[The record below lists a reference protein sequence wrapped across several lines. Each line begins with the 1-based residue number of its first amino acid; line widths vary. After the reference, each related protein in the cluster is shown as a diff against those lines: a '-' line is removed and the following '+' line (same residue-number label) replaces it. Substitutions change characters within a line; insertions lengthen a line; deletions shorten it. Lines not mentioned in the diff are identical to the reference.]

1 MHGEPVNVPVV
12 LVQVTEPVGV
22 DTVPAAISVTVAMQ
36 VALCPADNVAGL
48 HVTVVL
54 VVRRLTVTLAAVVL
68 LLTA

>member
-1 MHGEPVNVPVV
+1 MHGEPVIVPVV

-22 DTVPAAISVTVAMQ
+22 DTAPAAISVTVAMH
-36 VALCPADNVAGL
+36 VALCPADSVTGL